1 MKCRDIKVLI
11 EKYELNEIDF
21 IEKMILKSHI
31 KKCAKCKKQYSS
43 VLALGLILKSS
54 HKAFSPSI
62 LHYIIG
68 GTLTKYLLGLF
79 IIGGIAIGT
88 NEYNN
93 YKIAKLEKEKAI
105 LSQNILI
112 EPAKEEHTNYIK
124 PKEKIRVDNHDTNN
138 IKIRSRVENKELLIN
153 VDGNDNMRIKSK
165 E

>member
-1 MKCRDIKVLI
+1 MKCRDIKVLV

-21 IEKMILKSHI
+21 IEKIILKSHI
-31 KKCAKCKKQYSS
+31 KKCAKCKKQYGSA
-43 VLALGLILKSS
+43 LALGLILKSS

-88 NEYNN
+88 NEYSN
-93 YKIAKLEKEKAI
+93 YKLEKNRKENSV
-105 LSQNILI
+105 LSQKIVS
-112 EPAKEEHTNYIK
+112 EPVKEELINYENQK
-124 PKEKIRVDNHDTNN
+124 YKNRVKNQDANN
-138 IKIRSRVENKELLIN
+138 IRIRSRVENKELLIN